1 MHSSASSCSSTADE
15 LAAAVVVRL
24 DVGIAELAAAA
35 PLEVGIA
42 AMQSSSSSVSQ
53 SSPTVV
59 TERRRSRRSALR
71 FPRAAALGLTS
82 TALCSISRSAAPPSI
97 GTEVGCASSIC
108 SISYISSSSEIRSI
122 TTVDA
127 MHAGVAQEHWSDG
140 QLQRRRASELSGRPQ
155 EERLPR
161 NECEAKSRNGVKVR
175 PIELSRV
182 E

>member
-82 TALCSISRSAAPPSI
+82 TALCSFSPSAAPPSI
-97 GTEVGCASSIC
+97 GTEAGCASSIC
-108 SISYISSSSEIRSI
+108 SISSSSEIRSI

-127 MHAGVAQEHWSDG
+127 MSMSMSMCVAWLRSTGQTASSSAGERV
-140 QLQRRRASELSGRPQ
+140 ELSRRPQ
-155 EERLPR
+155 ER
-161 NECEAKSRNGVKVR
+161 SH
-175 PIELSRV
+175 LSRKV
-182 E
+182 

>member
-82 TALCSISRSAAPPSI
+82 TALCFFSPSAAPPSI
-97 GTEVGCASSIC
+97 GTEAGCASSIC
-108 SISYISSSSEIRSI
+108 SISSSSEIRSI

-127 MHAGVAQEHWSDG
+127 MRAGVAQEHWSDG
-140 QLQRRRASELSGRPQ
+140 QLQRRRASELSGPQ
-155 EERLPR
+155 EERLPSL
-161 NECEAKSRNGVKVR
+161 EK
-175 PIELSRV
+175 RV
-182 E
+182 